1 MENDVQNEKPQGTDL
16 YWFTFK
22 YWRNIK
28 GASDAHFGK
37 LNIWPDFWYMSV
49 LLVFAQNVL
58 TFFYLSKRFKGIFS
72 KKKKKN
78 NIIID
83 IQLFLHNTITL
94 KEPYK
99 IPYNSLITLNFFLN
113 TPGVMQ
119 R

>member
-1 MENDVQNEKPQGTDL
+1 
-16 YWFTFK
+16 
-22 YWRNIK
+22 
-28 GASDAHFGK
+28 
-37 LNIWPDFWYMSV
+37 MSV

-72 KKKKKN
+72 KKKKKEDIY
-78 NIIID
+78 IIID